1 MGTETSNRIFRKID
15 RFARQAWRGWE
26 EADMNSLMRK
36 LDDPAAYRCG
46 IIKISKRE
54 YRAWAAL
61 NRSILESKQP
71 VSRSSLLAWVEGRG
85 LYPTVRVTVVER
97 DEPAHAVERIDGHM
111 TARARKT
118 ERGRQL
124 RRPF

>member
-1 MGTETSNRIFRKID
+1 MGTGISNRIFREID
-15 RFARQAWRGWE
+15 TFARQAWRGWE

-61 NRSILESKQP
+61 NRSILESRQP
-71 VSRSSLLAWVEGRG
+71 VSRSPLLAWVEGRG

-97 DEPAHAVERIDGHM
+97 DEPAHAVSGS
-111 TARARKT
+111 TGT
-118 ERGRQL
+118 
-124 RRPF
+124 

>member
-1 MGTETSNRIFRKID
+1 MGTGISNRIFREID
-15 RFARQAWRGWE
+15 TFARQAWRGWE

-61 NRSILESKQP
+61 NRSILESRQP
-71 VSRSSLLAWVEGRG
+71 VSRSPLLAWVEGRG
-85 LYPTVRVTVVER
+85 LYPTVRVTAVER

-111 TARARKT
+111 TARQPNPHQRAS
-118 ERGRQL
+118 
-124 RRPF
+124 